1 MTVIIKP
8 NYQEKFFVTAVNDA
22 KAQFYSM
29 IDLPFRIWLEE
40 LDTESDIDEYS
51 QIIETEIKQI
61 ALSYGQELVSQLNAS
76 AIFGR
81 RCFASAQRACSAA

>member
-1 MTVIIKP
+1 M
-8 NYQEKFFVTAVNDA
+8 NDA

-51 QIIETEIKQI
+51 QKIETEIKQI

-81 RCFASAQRACSAA
+81 SSKTLTSVSAFNIFNSAINKIFSKEGESN